1 MESMRRELDLV
12 VSVVVVCW
20 ISPVG
25 GHLYLFFIFFLRSAD
40 EKKNKKKYQKKT
52 RPSRS
57 PS

>member
-12 VSVVVVCW
+12 VSVVVV
-20 ISPVG
+20 VG
-25 GHLYLFFIFFLRSAD
+25 FPLLEDIYIFFLFFFLRSAD